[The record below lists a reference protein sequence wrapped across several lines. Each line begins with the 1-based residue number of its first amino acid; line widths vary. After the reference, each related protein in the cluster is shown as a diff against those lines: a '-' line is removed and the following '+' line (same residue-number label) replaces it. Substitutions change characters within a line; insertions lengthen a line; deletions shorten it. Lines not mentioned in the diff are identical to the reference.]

1 MPELP
6 EVETVKRVLEKK
18 YINRIIIKIDIL
30 YPKMIKTN
38 LDEFVNTL
46 TGAKIISIG
55 RKGKYLFINFSNQY
69 SIISHLRMEGKY
81 IQKNIDEENTPYS
94 RVVFYLDNGIKICYD
109 DSRCFGIM
117 YLEKTSEIFL
127 NKEIKKLG
135 PEPFD
140 ITDPNYL
147 YNHFHCSKNEI
158 KACLLNQS
166 IMCGL
171 GNIYCDEVLFKA
183 KINPYKKGKDITL
196 KECNDI
202 LKYSIE
208 TLNQAI
214 RLGGSTVSSYH
225 PEKGVDGRFQN
236 ELLVYGKVN
245 HHCPKCNSILR
256 KDRLKGRGTTY
267 CPKCQ
272 NVAISVGLTGKIA
285 TGKSLVLK
293 ILMNYGA
300 KVFSCDDEVNKL
312 YQEIDFQKKIINLF
326 GEAVLNDNLK
336 ISKAY
341 IRNIVDN
348 NIVLKKKL
356 ESLIHPIIKERILN
370 FLQKNKNE
378 KLLVVEVPLLF
389 EARLSSIF
397 DYIIGVTCSLSGQIS
412 HLKQRK
418 CSNIEQ
424 SLQINQTSKFDQ
436 YANKCDFLINND
448 GTYKELEE
456 QVNNIYQKIINS

>member
-6 EVETVKRVLEKK
+6 EVETVRRVLESK
-18 YINRIIIKIDIL
+18 YINRIITKIEVL

-81 IQKNIDEENTPYS
+81 IQKNIDEENTSYS
-94 RVVFYLDNGIKICYD
+94 RVVFYLDNNIKICYD

-117 YLEKTSEIFL
+117 YLEKTSEIFS
-127 NKEIKKLG
+127 NKEVSKLG
-135 PEPFD
+135 PEPFEVKD
-140 ITDPNYL
+140 TNYL
-147 YNHFHCSKNEI
+147 YNRIHRSNNEI
-158 KACLLNQS
+158 KACLLDQS

-171 GNIYCDEVLFKA
+171 GNIYCDEVLFKS

-196 KECNDI
+196 EDCDNI

-208 TLNQAI
+208 TLNHAI
-214 RLGGSTVSSYH
+214 KLGGSTVSSYH

-245 HHCPKCNSILR
+245 HHCPNCNSIFR

-267 CPKCQ
+267 CPHCQ

-285 TGKSLVLK
+285 TGKSSVLK
-293 ILMNYGA
+293 ILMNKGA
-300 KVFSCDDEVNKL
+300 KVFSSDDEVNKL

-326 GEAVLNDNLK
+326 GEAVLNDDLK

-341 IRNIVDN
+341 IRNIVDD
-348 NIVLKKKL
+348 NIELKRKL

-389 EARLSSIF
+389 EAKLSNLF
-397 DYIIGVTCSLSGQIS
+397 DYTIGVTCSLPSQIN

-418 CSNIEQ
+418 CNNIEQ

-448 GTYKELEE
+448 GTYEELET
-456 QVNNIYQKIINS
+456 QVNQIYQKIVNS

>member
-6 EVETVKRVLEKK
+6 EVETVRRVLESK
-18 YINRIIIKIDIL
+18 YINRIITKIEVL

-46 TGAKIISIG
+46 TGTKIISIG

-94 RVVFYLDNGIKICYD
+94 RVVFYLDNNIKICYD

-117 YLEKTSEIFL
+117 YLEKTSEIFS
-127 NKEIKKLG
+127 NKEVSKLG
-135 PEPFD
+135 PEPFEVKD
-140 ITDPNYL
+140 TNYL
-147 YNHFHCSKNEI
+147 YNRIHRSNNEI
-158 KACLLNQS
+158 KACLLDQS

-171 GNIYCDEVLFKA
+171 GNIYCDEVLFKS

-196 KECNDI
+196 EDCDNI

-208 TLNQAI
+208 TLNHAI
-214 RLGGSTVSSYH
+214 KLGGSTVSSYH

-245 HHCPKCNSILR
+245 HHCPNCNSIFR

-267 CPKCQ
+267 CPHCQ

-285 TGKSLVLK
+285 TGKSSVLK
-293 ILMNYGA
+293 ILMNKGA
-300 KVFSCDDEVNKL
+300 KVFSSDDEVNKL

-326 GEAVLNDNLK
+326 GEAVLNDDLK

-341 IRNIVDN
+341 IRNIVDD
-348 NIVLKKKL
+348 NIELKRKL

-389 EARLSSIF
+389 EAKLSNLF
-397 DYIIGVTCSLSGQIS
+397 DYTIGVTCSLPSQIN

-418 CSNIEQ
+418 CNNIEQ

-448 GTYKELEE
+448 GTYEELET
-456 QVNNIYQKIINS
+456 QVNQIYQKIVNS

>member
-6 EVETVKRVLEKK
+6 EVETVRRVLESK
-18 YINRIIIKIDIL
+18 YINRIITKIEVL

-38 LDEFVNTL
+38 LNEFVNTL

-81 IQKNIDEENTPYS
+81 IQKNIDEENTSYS
-94 RVVFYLDNGIKICYD
+94 RVVFYLDNNIKICYD

-117 YLEKTSEIFL
+117 YLEKTSEIFS
-127 NKEIKKLG
+127 NKEVSKLG
-135 PEPFD
+135 PEPFEVKD
-140 ITDPNYL
+140 TNYL
-147 YNHFHCSKNEI
+147 YNRIHRSNNEI
-158 KACLLNQS
+158 KACLLDQS

-171 GNIYCDEVLFKA
+171 GNIYCDEVLFKS

-196 KECNDI
+196 EDCDNI

-208 TLNQAI
+208 TLNHAI
-214 RLGGSTVSSYH
+214 KLGGSTVSSYH

-245 HHCPKCNSILR
+245 HHCPNCNSIFR

-267 CPKCQ
+267 CPHCQ

-285 TGKSLVLK
+285 TGKSSVLK
-293 ILMNYGA
+293 ILMNKGA
-300 KVFSCDDEVNKL
+300 KVFSSDDEVNKL

-326 GEAVLNDNLK
+326 GEAVLNDDLK

-341 IRNIVDN
+341 IRNIVDD
-348 NIVLKKKL
+348 NIELKRKL

-389 EARLSSIF
+389 EAKLSNLF
-397 DYIIGVTCSLSGQIS
+397 DYTIGVTCSLPSQIN

-418 CSNIEQ
+418 CNNIEQ

-448 GTYKELEE
+448 GTYEELET
-456 QVNNIYQKIINS
+456 QVNQIYQKIVNS

>member
-6 EVETVKRVLEKK
+6 EVETVRRVLESK
-18 YINRIIIKIDIL
+18 YINRIITKIEVF

-81 IQKNIDEENTPYS
+81 IQKNIDEENTSYS
-94 RVVFYLDNGIKICYD
+94 RVVFYLDNNIKICYD

-117 YLEKTSEIFL
+117 YLEKTSEIFS
-127 NKEIKKLG
+127 NKEVSKLG
-135 PEPFD
+135 PEPFEVKD
-140 ITDPNYL
+140 TNYL
-147 YNHFHCSKNEI
+147 YNRIHRSNNEI
-158 KACLLNQS
+158 KACLLDQS

-171 GNIYCDEVLFKA
+171 GNIYCDEVLFKS

-196 KECNDI
+196 EDCDNI

-208 TLNQAI
+208 TLNHAI
-214 RLGGSTVSSYH
+214 KLGGSTVSSYH

-245 HHCPKCNSILR
+245 HHCPNCNSIFR

-267 CPKCQ
+267 CPHCQ

-285 TGKSLVLK
+285 TGKSSVLK
-293 ILMNYGA
+293 ILMNKGA
-300 KVFSCDDEVNKL
+300 KVFSSDDEVNKL

-326 GEAVLNDNLK
+326 GEAVLNDDLK

-341 IRNIVDN
+341 IRNIVDD
-348 NIVLKKKL
+348 NIELKRKL

-389 EARLSSIF
+389 EAKLSNLF
-397 DYIIGVTCSLSGQIS
+397 DYTIGVTCSLPSQIN

-418 CSNIEQ
+418 CNNIEQ

-448 GTYKELEE
+448 GTYEELET
-456 QVNNIYQKIINS
+456 QVNQIYQKIVNS